1 MMFVDLITTLPHIHA
16 GTLRPLAV
24 TTKARTPL
32 LPELPSLHEQGLEN
46 YDITSWCGIFA
57 PANTPREAVVR
68 LNAELR
74 KIIESA
80 EVKQRFA
87 DVGFEAIASTPEQL
101 DEFVKAQLVLWKR
114 LIKDTGIEAQ

>member
-1 MMFVDLITTLPHIHA
+1 LKD
-16 GTLRPLAV
+16 
-24 TTKARTPL
+24 
-32 LPELPSLHEQGLEN
+32 

-57 PANTPREAVVR
+57 PANTPKDVVER
-68 LNAELR
+68 LNTELR

-80 EVKQRFA
+80 EVNGRLA
-87 DVGFEAIASTPEQL
+87 DIGFEAIASSPEQL